1 MSWQLSIDKQLT
13 KIYARLDCGYT
24 YLKLSGLSAVTQT
37 NLKKYAHAI
46 LVDPSLY
53 GYREKLASKCLLMV
67 YQVLMQEIVKK
78 EHFDLPAG
86 IEKNRAHW
94 EEVEKEVSTHLTQR
108 RRAIKDEIKKA
119 GPDSGVDIYTLARRV
134 VGRDVYWTDGKTEGK
149 FWMEVDKVLD
159 AIRTNAKGDKI
170 AASNG
175 LKLFI
180 DDDISKYGR
189 GDGEEPDANVTVPN
203 WVKSVNDVVRDVGRA
218 PSKD

>member
-13 KIYARLDCGYT
+13 KIYACLDCGYT

-53 GYREKLASKCLLMV
+53 GYREKLASKCLL
-67 YQVLMQEIVKK
+67 EIMKK

-94 EEVEKEVSTHLTQR
+94 EEVEKE
-108 RRAIKDEIKKA
+108 IKKA

-134 VGRDVYWTDGKTEGK
+134 VGVSGCVTTLELIARCAIMRDVYWTDGKTEGK

-170 AASNG
+170 TASNC

-189 GDGEEPDANVTVPN
+189 GDGEEPDTNVTVPN